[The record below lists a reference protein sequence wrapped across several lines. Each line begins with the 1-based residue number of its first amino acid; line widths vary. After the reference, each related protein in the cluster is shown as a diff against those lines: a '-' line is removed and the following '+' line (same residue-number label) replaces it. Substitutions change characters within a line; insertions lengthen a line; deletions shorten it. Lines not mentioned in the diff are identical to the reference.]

1 MEVAVSIQ
9 GLECFGLEHL
19 TCLSIIY
26 VKTTLDIVLTENFE
40 ATRRGVACLAFFFSF
55 GYIR

>member
-26 VKTTLDIVLTENFE
+26 VKTTVDIVLTENFE
-40 ATRRGVACLAFFFSF
+40 ATRRGVACLAFFSVLV
-55 GYIR
+55 I